1 MTALSPMD
9 RKSRALWQ
17 EAAARKRK
25 WYDIPN
31 PARLRRSRAVVFDV
45 RFGHK
50 CLLDLA
56 RNGTPWDPF
65 WWA

>member
-17 EAAARKRK
+17 DAAARKRR
-25 WYDIPN
+25 WY
-31 PARLRRSRAVVFDV
+31 ARPGFVFKRSSGVVADV
-45 RFGHK
+45 RFGHR

-56 RNGTPWDPF
+56 RNGTTWDPF